1 MGRHIVPERLLNNHV
16 LSEFYKRGTTIQ
28 NKKIIRILALLSV
41 GIAATFAALFNDLS
55 SFQES
60 LESLPIEYFPIPD
73 RTLKEMQKY
82 EKEYQNEEPLSASLN
97 KKTTMLLGIFSTNA
111 NDKYIKRR
119 NYIRETY
126 LNTKD
131 PRICKLDE
139 YIRQVELNMHPVCQ
153 VPYTFIIAAG
163 GRKRP
168 FDHDDNEPLT
178 IIPKKRINDQDDCTY
193 LNIRENMEDGK
204 TATFFKFG
212 AEMSK
217 LYNIDYINKLDDDTI
232 VSPKLLFEFMD
243 DELPPFPY
251 NRRIFGGRAWG
262 SRTGQVYYGAGQY
275 YFLSSDLADFVSN
288 TLSAKDRYALSHS
301 KRKTEDADMGKFL
314 WTHNRPLKFIDLSLH
329 RFWEHGQKSEEDFK
343 KEWDEIM
350 DLNRDE
356 PRLPAREG
364 VPWERWCDKW
374 INLNRGL

>member
-1 MGRHIVPERLLNNHV
+1 
-16 LSEFYKRGTTIQ
+16 
-28 NKKIIRILALLSV
+28 
-41 GIAATFAALFNDLS
+41 
-55 SFQES
+55 
-60 LESLPIEYFPIPD
+60 
-73 RTLKEMQKY
+73 
-82 EKEYQNEEPLSASLN
+82 
-97 KKTTMLLGIFSTNA
+97 
-111 NDKYIKRR
+111 
-119 NYIRETY
+119 
-126 LNTKD
+126 
-131 PRICKLDE
+131 
-139 YIRQVELNMHPVCQ
+139 
-153 VPYTFIIAAG
+153 
-163 GRKRP
+163 
-168 FDHDDNEPLT
+168 
-178 IIPKKRINDQDDCTY
+178 
-193 LNIRENMEDGK
+193 MEDGK

-212 AEMSK
+212 TEMSK

-275 YFLSSDLADFVSN
+275 YFLSSDLADYVSN